1 MRAVA
6 AAVRAWCVCAA
17 CCVCADL
24 FTISVGNLPPGAVV
38 LIKFCYVQELAMDGE
53 NIAFPLP
60 SAVSDVGFSAA
71 SADVTQVTR
80 EHTHTHTER
89 ERERERHT
97 HTHTHAQIRTRIR
110 TNART
115 HTLKHARTR

>member
-1 MRAVA
+1 MLLQS
-6 AAVRAWCVCAA
+6 VRGVCAA

-53 NIAFPLP
+53 NIAFRLP

-71 SADVTQVTR
+71 SADVTQVIR
-80 EHTHTHTER
+80 EHTHAHT
-89 ERERERHT
+89 
-97 HTHTHAQIRTRIR
+97 
-110 TNART
+110 RT
-115 HTLKHARTR
+115 HRFVHE

>member
-6 AAVRAWCVCAA
+6 AVVCAWCVCAA

-53 NIAFPLP
+53 NIAFRLP

-71 SADVTQVTR
+71 SADVTQVIR
-80 EHTHTHTER
+80 EHTHTHTE
-89 ERERERHT
+89 T
-97 HTHTHAQIRTRIR
+97 HT
-110 TNART
+110 RT
-115 HTLKHARTR
+115 HRFVHE